1 MDDSSPPSSSTSPP
15 LSSHQKSE
23 DIAARN
29 RRTLWMVGIV
39 ILCMVGLTAA
49 SVPLYRLYCQVT
61 GYGGKAN
68 RQEKPLDMKILDREI
83 KVRFNSDVADNLNW
97 SFKADQPPVSVK
109 LGQEMMISFSAENM
123 GDRAVAGTALFNVS
137 PPQAGVYFHKTQCF
151 CFDYQMIAPHK
162 QVHFPVVF
170 YIDPALDR
178 DEQLKD
184 LKSVTLSYVFYR
196 AESPELDRALQDFY
210 NQP

>member
-1 MDDSSPPSSSTSPP
+1 MDDSSPPSAPDPPRPAYSP
-15 LSSHQKSE
+15 Q

-29 RRTLWMVGIV
+29 RRTLWVVGIV

-61 GYGGKAN
+61 GYGGKAS
-68 RQEKPLDMKILDREI
+68 RQVKPEDIKILNREI

-97 SFKADQPPVSVK
+97 SFKPDQAPVSVK
-109 LGQEMMISFSAENM
+109 LGQEMMVSFSAENL
-123 GDRAVAGTALFNVS
+123 GNQAVAGTALFNIT
-137 PPQAGVYFHKTQCF
+137 PPQAGIYFHKTQCF
-151 CFDYQMIAPHK
+151 CFDYQIIAPHK

-170 YIDPALDR
+170 YIDPELDR

-210 NQP
+210 NRP